1 MDFLD
6 PKKKRAHRTRLYI
19 GYVLMAIALAI
30 ATFIVVFAAYG
41 YDIDR
46 KTGSIIQNGLI
57 IVDAHP
63 ESAEILVN
71 NEKRGTTSDRLV
83 LPAGSYTLQL
93 QREGYRNWTH
103 QINLEGGSIEQLAYP
118 FLFPEKLVTKT
129 IQQYPAVPPMAS
141 ASPDRHWLVVQTSN
155 TSNGAFSVIDLNN
168 DKNPVVAFNLPTNV
182 VTDAAAPHTYEAIEW
197 STDNIH
203 LLLKHTYPG
212 GHEYIMLNR
221 NNPADSLNI
230 SRLFPAQPFT
240 SLSLRDKRA
249 DQLYMFD
256 APAGTLSL
264 ANTQT
269 RVIAPVLNQVIS
281 YKAYQADTIAYITNP
296 GNNPVSAEL
305 HVRQNNVNHLVR
317 TLPVSPVY
325 LLDIAQFSGNLYLA
339 SGSQADGRV
348 YVYKNPFD
356 DLNRKPARTPRP
368 FRVLIV
374 PAAEHISFSGIAR
387 FIAVQGGSN
396 FAIYDIENDRQ
407 TRYDIKLPI
416 LPRQKATWMDGH
428 RLVLAS
434 QGSVNIYDYDGQNIQ
449 TLSPGLNTFSPF
461 FDRDYT
467 AMFTLAPDPSVPE
480 KSVLL
485 RTELKVLPQ
494 NASQ

>member
-1 MDFLD
+1 
-6 PKKKRAHRTRLYI
+6 
-19 GYVLMAIALAI
+19 MAIALAI
-30 ATFIVVFAAYG
+30 ATFVVVFLAYG

-46 KTGSIIQNGLI
+46 KTGNIIQNGLI

-63 ESAEILVN
+63 ESADILVN
-71 NEKRGTTSDRLV
+71 NVKRGTTSDRLV
-83 LPAGSYTLQL
+83 LPAGSYTVQL

-103 QINLEGGSIEQLAYP
+103 PVNLEGGNIEQLAYP
-118 FLFPEKLVTKT
+118 FLFPEKLVTKPV
-129 IQQYPAVPPMAS
+129 QQYPAVPLMAS
-141 ASPDRHWLVVQTSN
+141 ASPDRHWLVVQTSGA
-155 TSNGAFSVIDLNN
+155 TSGAFSIIDLNN
-168 DKNPVVAFNLPTNV
+168 NKNPAVAINIPTNV
-182 VTDAAAPHTYEAIEW
+182 VTEAPAPHTYEAVEW

-203 LLLKHTYPG
+203 LLLKHTYTG

-230 SRLFPAQPFT
+230 SRLFPTQQFT
-240 SLSLRDKRA
+240 AISLRDKRA
-249 DQLYMFD
+249 DQLYLFNQ
-256 APAGTLSL
+256 PAGTLSL
-264 ANTQT
+264 AHTQT
-269 RVIAPVLNQVIS
+269 RVVTPVLSQVIS

-296 GNNPVSAEL
+296 SNNPASVEL
-305 HVRQNNVNHLVR
+305 HVRQNNANHLVR
-317 TLPVSPVY
+317 TLPSSPIY

-374 PAAEHISFSGIAR
+374 PAAEHISFSAIAR
-387 FIAVQGGSN
+387 FIAVQSGSN
-396 FAIYDIENDRQ
+396 FAVYDIENDRQ
-407 TRYDIKLPI
+407 TRYDIKLP
-416 LPRQKATWMDGH
+416 LAPRYKAAWMDGH
-428 RLVLAS
+428 RLSLAS
-434 QGSVNIYDYDGQNIQ
+434 QGSMNIFDFDGKNIQ
-449 TLSPGLNTFSPF
+449 TLSPSLNTFIPF

-467 AMFTLAPDPSVPE
+467 AMFTLAPDSSAPD

-494 NASQ
+494 NANQ

>member
-1 MDFLD
+1 
-6 PKKKRAHRTRLYI
+6 
-19 GYVLMAIALAI
+19 MAIALAI

-63 ESAEILVN
+63 EAADIFVD
-71 NEKRGTTSDRLV
+71 NEKHGTTSDRLV
-83 LPAGSYTLQL
+83 LPAGNYSLQL
-93 QREGYRNWTH
+93 QRQGYRNWTH
-103 QINLEGGSIEQLAYP
+103 QVNLEGGSIEQLAYP

-129 IQQYPAVPPMAS
+129 VQQYSATPPMAS
-141 ASPDRHWLVVQTSN
+141 LSPDRHWLVVQISDTTSG
-155 TSNGAFSVIDLNN
+155 SFSIIDLNN
-168 DKNPVVAFNLPTNV
+168 NKNPVVNINIPTNV
-182 VTDAAAPHTYEAIEW
+182 ATASPAPHSYEAVEW

-221 NNPADSLNI
+221 NSPADSINI
-230 SRLFPAQPFT
+230 SKLFPAQPFT
-240 SLSLRDKRA
+240 SISLRDKRA
-249 DQLYMFD
+249 DQLYLFD
-256 APAGTLSL
+256 APAGTLTL

-269 RVIAPVLNQVIS
+269 RAVAPVLSQVIS
-281 YKAYQADTIAYITNP
+281 YKTYQADTIAYVTNP
-296 GNNPVSAEL
+296 GNNAASVEL
-305 HVRQNNVNHLVR
+305 HVRQNGSDHLVR

-325 LLDIAQFSGNLYLA
+325 LLDLARFNGNLYLA

-396 FAIYDIENDRQ
+396 FAVYDIENDRQ
-407 TRYDIKLPI
+407 NRYNIKLPMS
-416 LPRQKATWMDGH
+416 PRYKAIWMDGH
-428 RLVLAS
+428 RLTLVS
-434 QGSVNIYDYDGQNIQ
+434 QGSVNIYDFDGKNIQ
-449 TLSPGLNTFSPF
+449 TLSPSINTAVPY

-467 AMFTLAPDPSVPE
+467 AMFTLAPDPAAAD
-480 KSVLL
+480 KTILL
-485 RTELKVLPQ
+485 RTELKVLPE
-494 NASQ
+494 NANQ